1 MCLGV
6 PMRIVEIDGFNARCE
21 ARGIE
26 RQASLF
32 LLQHE
37 NIQVGDMVM
46 IHVGNAIQ
54 KMSEEEALSA
64 WELYDEMLAMEDAVA
79 DLNQDRFAAVKGAL
93 FRESGKT
100 LPFYLNGGRS
110 SASLIRE
117 EGEACE
123 EVETFSID
131 DLT

>member
-6 PMRIVEIDGFNARCE
+6 PMRIVEIDGFTARCE

-37 NIQVGDMVM
+37 HIQVGDMVM

-64 WELYDEMLAMEDAVA
+64 WEIYDEMLALEDEANA
-79 DLNQDRFAAVKGAL
+79 GA
-93 FRESGKT
+93 
-100 LPFYLNGGRS
+100 
-110 SASLIRE
+110 
-117 EGEACE
+117 
-123 EVETFSID
+123 
-131 DLT
+131 